1 MLDVTV
7 NFNVTITILI
17 YWKGIIMKIN
27 ELSKMTGLSKQT
39 IRYYESIGLLSPK
52 RNTNNYREYS
62 ETDFKDIEFILKLK
76 ALPMALND
84 IGLLLELKNKENSL
98 KCKKETILLLKNIKN
113 CRRENQ
119 SIFKNKKLLIDI
131 KELIYNDTFINQEKQ
146 IVALLQQFEEEI

>member
-1 MLDVTV
+1 
-7 NFNVTITILI
+7 
-17 YWKGIIMKIN
+17 MKIN

-98 KCKKETILLLKNIKN
+98 KCKKETILFVEKYQKIVEEKIKVF
-113 CRRENQ
+113 
-119 SIFKNKKLLIDI
+119 SKTKKLLIDI